1 METCKTCRHFIGG
14 GDFGLCCGLDYGL
27 WYEDDVCEKWE
38 AKEDGTEESP
48 TAGNAS
54 VSPRTAFKGVRG

>member
-27 WYEDDVCEKWE
+27 WYEDDVCENWE
-38 AKEDGTEESP
+38 AKEDGTEETP
-48 TAGNAS
+48 TA
-54 VSPRTAFKGVRG
+54 